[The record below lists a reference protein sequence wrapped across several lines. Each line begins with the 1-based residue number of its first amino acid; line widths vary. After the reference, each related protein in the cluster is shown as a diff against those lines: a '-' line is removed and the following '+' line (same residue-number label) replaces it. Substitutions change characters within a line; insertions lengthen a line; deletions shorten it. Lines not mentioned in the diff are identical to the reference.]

1 MHGTNCHVFDNYGFI
16 MKMIELHIT
25 KHSSKTEII
34 RLDKNIWPNIYG
46 NKIDNYSNDH
56 VVAD

>member
-1 MHGTNCHVFDNYGFI
+1 

-34 RLDKNIWPNIYG
+34 RLDKNILPNIYG